1 MKFCEKHCA
10 QFKGDTTDLDIKY
23 IELKNN
29 YDNEVLGAY
38 VDPKMESVP
47 ENGFYKAYKANLN
60 HYKAINEATC
70 DVLSGFD
77 DLAHFTELMKSVKL
91 SLGIPD
97 AKENVD
103 IMSTFIDFSNEE
115 EFKKLANEDV
125 SDSNLGYSRV
135 A

>member
-1 MKFCEKHCA
+1 MEFIEKHCG
-10 QFKGDTTDLDIKY
+10 QFKGNTTDLDIKY

-47 ENGFYKAYKANLN
+47 ENGFYKAYKTNLD
-60 HYKAINEATC
+60 HYKAINENSC

-91 SLGIPD
+91 SMNIPD
-97 AKENVD
+97 AKEDDVTG
-103 IMSTFIDFSNEE
+103 TFIDFSNED
-115 EFKKLANEDV
+115 EFKKLAAEDV
-125 SDSNLGYSRV
+125 NDKNLGYAKV

>member
-1 MKFCEKHCA
+1 MNFLEKHCA
-10 QFKGDTTDLDIKY
+10 QFKGSSTDLDIKY

-29 YDNEVLGAY
+29 YGNEVLGAY

-47 ENGFYKAYKANLN
+47 ENGFYKAYKKNLD
-60 HYKAINEATC
+60 HYKAINDATC
-70 DVLSGFD
+70 DILSGFD

-91 SLGIPD
+91 SLNIPD
-97 AKENVD
+97 AKDQND
-103 IMSTFIDFSNEE
+103 LTSTFIDFSNEE

-125 SDSNLGYSRV
+125 NDSNLGYSRV